1 MLNIPATRMIEKVT
15 YSAGCEPGP
24 RPRASTGLGPINQF
38 AADVLEGFRDLDIA
52 LASADGFFQLR
63 VIRHG
68 LLFQYIAEN
77 SKNKN
82 LNELSEG
89 AVAAWSKALIVRVDK
104 Q

>member
-24 RPRASTGLGPINQF
+24 RPRTSAGLGPIGQF
-38 AADVLEGFRDLDIA
+38 TADVLEGFRDLDVA
-52 LASADGFFQLR
+52 LASADGIFQLR
-63 VIRHG
+63 VIRNG

-89 AVAAWSKALIVRVDK
+89 AVAEAQWLSGLRC
-104 Q
+104 